1 MSKTLINYLFVYVC
15 LQTYSAA
22 GIVSKKGNC
31 ISIKCC
37 TQYKTE
43 PIISAIH

>member
-22 GIVSKKGNC
+22 GIVFKKENC
-31 ISIKCC
+31 ISIKFC
-37 TQYKTE
+37 TQSKTE
-43 PIISAIH
+43 PIIFAVH